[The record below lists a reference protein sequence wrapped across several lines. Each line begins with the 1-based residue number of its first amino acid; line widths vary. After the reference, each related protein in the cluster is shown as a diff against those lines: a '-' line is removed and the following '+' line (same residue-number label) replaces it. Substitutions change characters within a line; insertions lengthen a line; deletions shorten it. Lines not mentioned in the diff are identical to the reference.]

1 MDTEYLRRSKEWE
14 IGPDMSEL
22 AKKANALFQFLV
34 NQGELI
40 EADEDTKERMEAL
53 ASRKFTMEK
62 EIEEDP
68 NPRPELVRQIEQIDE
83 ELNELYEEFSDVYNI
98 ELDDEDYS
106 GWDISS
112 FNVEKLG
119 QRYMVGDEYDMEN
132 AAEKYLEQLYDDIGY
147 SHLPDWILEDALDKD
162 GVVYYFKEMFS
173 DEVYNNP
180 EDYLQEQGKDF
191 SQEQKKFY
199 DSHKLESNALLK
211 RILKLSEGLKNEP
224 EGERED
230 QMRELIKKLEDKYFG
245 LIEKMDEIE
254 AEPEGEYKEDAIQE
268 KIDELVESVEENPMQ
283 YIEDY
288 GLEINNFLDGEEIIR
303 LVIQS
308 DGYQVMSSHDGE
320 LNEEYVDGETFYI
333 IRID

>member
-173 DEVYNNP
+173 DDVYNNP

-268 KIDELVESVEENPMQ
+268 KIDELVESVEENLMK

>member
-1 MDTEYLRRSKEWE
+1 
-14 IGPDMSEL
+14 
-22 AKKANALFQFLV
+22 
-34 NQGELI
+34 
-40 EADEDTKERMEAL
+40 
-53 ASRKFTMEK
+53 
-62 EIEEDP
+62 
-68 NPRPELVRQIEQIDE
+68 
-83 ELNELYEEFSDVYNI
+83 
-98 ELDDEDYS
+98 
-106 GWDISS
+106 
-112 FNVEKLG
+112 
-119 QRYMVGDEYDMEN
+119 MEN

-173 DEVYNNP
+173 DDVYNNP

-211 RILKLSEGLKNEP
+211 RILKLSEGIKNEP

>member
-22 AKKANALFQFLV
+22 AKKTNALFQFLV

-173 DEVYNNP
+173 DDVYNNP

-211 RILKLSEGLKNEP
+211 RILKLSEGIKNEP

-245 LIEKMDEIE
+245 LIEKIDEIE

-268 KIDELVESVEENPMQ
+268 KIDELVESVEENLMK

>member
-180 EDYLQEQGKDF
+180 ENFLQEEDKDF
-191 SQEQKKFY
+191 SQEQKEFY
-199 DSHKLESNALLK
+199 DSHKFESNALLK
-211 RILKLSEGLKNEP
+211 RILKLSEGIKNEP

-245 LIEKMDEIE
+245 LIEKIDEIE
-254 AEPEGEYKEDAIQE
+254 AEPEGEYKEDAIEE
-268 KIDELVESVEENPMQ
+268 KIDELVESVEENLMK

>member
-1 MDTEYLRRSKEWE
+1 
-14 IGPDMSEL
+14 
-22 AKKANALFQFLV
+22 
-34 NQGELI
+34 
-40 EADEDTKERMEAL
+40 
-53 ASRKFTMEK
+53 
-62 EIEEDP
+62 
-68 NPRPELVRQIEQIDE
+68 
-83 ELNELYEEFSDVYNI
+83 
-98 ELDDEDYS
+98 
-106 GWDISS
+106 
-112 FNVEKLG
+112 
-119 QRYMVGDEYDMEN
+119 
-132 AAEKYLEQLYDDIGY
+132 
-147 SHLPDWILEDALDKD
+147 
-162 GVVYYFKEMFS
+162 MFS
-173 DEVYNNP
+173 DDVYNNP

-268 KIDELVESVEENPMQ
+268 KIDELVESVEENLMK

>member
-173 DEVYNNP
+173 DDVYNNP

-211 RILKLSEGLKNEP
+211 RILKLSEGIKNEP

-245 LIEKMDEIE
+245 LIEKIDEIE

>member
-173 DEVYNNP
+173 DDVYNNP
-180 EDYLQEQGKDF
+180 EDYLQEQDKDF
-191 SQEQKKFY
+191 SQEQKEFY

-211 RILKLSEGLKNEP
+211 RILKLSEGIKNEP

>member
-162 GVVYYFKEMFS
+162 GVVYYFKELFS
-173 DEVYNNP
+173 DDVYNNP

-211 RILKLSEGLKNEP
+211 RILKLSEGIKNEP

-268 KIDELVESVEENPMQ
+268 KIDELVESVEENLMK

>member
-173 DEVYNNP
+173 DDVYNNP
-180 EDYLQEQGKDF
+180 EDYLQEQDKDF
-191 SQEQKKFY
+191 SQEQKEFY

-211 RILKLSEGLKNEP
+211 RILKLSEGIKNEP

-245 LIEKMDEIE
+245 LIEKIDEIE

-268 KIDELVESVEENPMQ
+268 KIDELVESVEENLMK

>member
-1 MDTEYLRRSKEWE
+1 
-14 IGPDMSEL
+14 
-22 AKKANALFQFLV
+22 V

-173 DEVYNNP
+173 DDVYNNP

>member
-173 DEVYNNP
+173 DDVYNNP

>member
-180 EDYLQEQGKDF
+180 ENFLQEEDKDF
-191 SQEQKKFY
+191 SQEQKEFY
-199 DSHKLESNALLK
+199 DSHKFESNALLK
-211 RILKLSEGLKNEP
+211 RILKLSEGIKNEP

-245 LIEKMDEIE
+245 LIEKIDEIE
-254 AEPEGEYKEDAIQE
+254 AEPEGEYKEDAIEE
-268 KIDELVESVEENPMQ
+268 KIDELVESVEENLMK

-288 GLEINNFLDGEEIIR
+288 GLEINYFLDGEEIIR

>member
-173 DEVYNNP
+173 DDVYNNP

-211 RILKLSEGLKNEP
+211 RILKLSEGIKNEP

>member
-1 MDTEYLRRSKEWE
+1 
-14 IGPDMSEL
+14 
-22 AKKANALFQFLV
+22 V

-173 DEVYNNP
+173 DDVYNNP

-211 RILKLSEGLKNEP
+211 RILKLSEGIKNEP

>member
-83 ELNELYEEFSDVYNI
+83 ELNELYEEFSDVYDI

-173 DEVYNNP
+173 DDVYNNP
-180 EDYLQEQGKDF
+180 EDYLQEQDKDF
-191 SQEQKKFY
+191 SQEQKEFY

-211 RILKLSEGLKNEP
+211 RILKLSEGIKNEP

-245 LIEKMDEIE
+245 LIEKIDEIE

-268 KIDELVESVEENPMQ
+268 KIDELVESVEENLMK

-288 GLEINNFLDGEEIIR
+288 GLEINYFLDGEEIIR

>member
-112 FNVEKLG
+112 LNVEKLG
-119 QRYMVGDEYDMEN
+119 KKYMVGDEYDMEN

-147 SHLPDWILEDALDKD
+147 SHLPDWLLEDALDKD

-173 DEVYNNP
+173 DDVYNNP
-180 EDYLQEQGKDF
+180 EDYLQEKGKDF

-308 DGYQVMSSHDGE
+308 DGYQVMSSKDGE

>member
-1 MDTEYLRRSKEWE
+1 
-14 IGPDMSEL
+14 
-22 AKKANALFQFLV
+22 
-34 NQGELI
+34 
-40 EADEDTKERMEAL
+40 
-53 ASRKFTMEK
+53 
-62 EIEEDP
+62 
-68 NPRPELVRQIEQIDE
+68 
-83 ELNELYEEFSDVYNI
+83 
-98 ELDDEDYS
+98 
-106 GWDISS
+106 
-112 FNVEKLG
+112 
-119 QRYMVGDEYDMEN
+119 MEN

-162 GVVYYFKEMFS
+162 GVVYYFKELFS
-173 DEVYNNP
+173 DDVYNNP
-180 EDYLQEQGKDF
+180 EDYLQEQDKDF
-191 SQEQKKFY
+191 SQEQKEFY
-199 DSHKLESNALLK
+199 DSHKFESNALLK
-211 RILKLSEGLKNEP
+211 RILKLSEGIKNEP

-245 LIEKMDEIE
+245 LIEKIDEIE

>member
-1 MDTEYLRRSKEWE
+1 MDKEYLRRNKEWE

-34 NQGELI
+34 NQGELT

-83 ELNELYEEFSDVYNI
+83 ELNELHEEFSDVYDV

-119 QRYMVGDEYDMEN
+119 RMYMVGDEYDMEN
-132 AAEKYLEQLYDDIGY
+132 AAEKYLKELYDEIGY
-147 SHLPDWILEDALDKD
+147 SHLPDWLLEDALEKD
-162 GVVYYFKEMFS
+162 YVVAYFKDMFNH
-173 DEVYNNP
+173 DVYESP
-180 EDYLQEQGKDF
+180 EDYLQDEGKDL
-191 SQEQKKFY
+191 SREQKILY
-199 DSHKLESNALLK
+199 NSYKLEAKRSLERARAL
-211 RILKLSEGLKNEP
+211 RDAVKNEP
-224 EGERED
+224 ESEKKDQIMDLVER
-230 QMRELIKKLEDKYFG
+230 LEDKFNDLHG
-245 LIEKMDEIE
+245 KMEE
-254 AEPEGEYKEDAIQE
+254 LESEPEGDYKEDVIE
-268 KIDELVESVEENPMQ
+268 ERIEELLEAVEENPMR
-283 YIEDY
+283 YIDDY
-288 GLEINNFLDGEEIIR
+288 GLEIAHFLDKEEIIR
-303 LVIQS
+303 LVIRE
-308 DGYQVMSSHDGE
+308 DGYNVMSSRDGKV
-320 LNEEYVDGETFYI
+320 NEEYVDGETFYI

>member
-83 ELNELYEEFSDVYNI
+83 ELNELYEEFSDVYDI

-173 DEVYNNP
+173 DDVYNNP

>member
-173 DEVYNNP
+173 DDVYNNP

-211 RILKLSEGLKNEP
+211 RILKLSEGIKNEP

-245 LIEKMDEIE
+245 LIEKIDEIE

-268 KIDELVESVEENPMQ
+268 KIDELVESVEENLMK

>member
-180 EDYLQEQGKDF
+180 ENFLQEEDKDF
-191 SQEQKKFY
+191 SQEQKEFY
-199 DSHKLESNALLK
+199 DSHKFESNALLK
-211 RILKLSEGLKNEP
+211 RILKLSEGIKNEP

>member
-173 DEVYNNP
+173 DDVYNNP

-303 LVIQS
+303 LVILS

>member
-173 DEVYNNP
+173 DDVYNNP

-254 AEPEGEYKEDAIQE
+254 AEPEGEYKEDAIEE
-268 KIDELVESVEENPMQ
+268 KIDELVESVEENLMK

-288 GLEINNFLDGEEIIR
+288 GLEINYFLDGEEIIR

>member
-1 MDTEYLRRSKEWE
+1 
-14 IGPDMSEL
+14 
-22 AKKANALFQFLV
+22 
-34 NQGELI
+34 
-40 EADEDTKERMEAL
+40 
-53 ASRKFTMEK
+53 MEK
-62 EIEEDP
+62 EIEKDP

-83 ELNELYEEFSDVYNI
+83 ELNELYEEFSDVYDI

-173 DEVYNNP
+173 DDVYNNP

>member
-173 DEVYNNP
+173 DDVYNNP

-245 LIEKMDEIE
+245 LIEKIDEIE